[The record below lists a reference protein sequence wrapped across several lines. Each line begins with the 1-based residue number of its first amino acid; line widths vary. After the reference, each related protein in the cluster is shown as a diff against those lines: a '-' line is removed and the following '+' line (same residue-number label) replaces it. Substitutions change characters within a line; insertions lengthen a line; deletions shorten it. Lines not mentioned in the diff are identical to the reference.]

1 MPAPPDAATN
11 RELRRLQ
18 WRCRRGM
25 QELDVVLGRFAGQAL
40 PGASP
45 QERRLFERLLGLPD
59 PLLAEYLLGGV
70 PPAEPEFRGLTGR
83 IRDLCRR
90 GGRGRYSDGGGP

>member
-1 MPAPPDAATN
+1 VTAPPAAAAE
-11 RELRRLQ
+11 RELRRLE

-25 QELDVVLGRFAGQAL
+25 QELDVVLGRFARQAL
-40 PGASP
+40 PGASV
-45 QERRLFERLLGLPD
+45 QERRLFERLLSLPD

-70 PPAEPEFRGLTGR
+70 PPEEPEFRGLTGQ

-90 GGRGRYSDGGGP
+90 RGSGAVF